1 MRRAI
6 TGFHLDEEGHY
17 VAELSCLHGQHVRH
31 QPPWQERP
39 WVLTEEGRAAWI
51 GRDLDCVRCDQA
63 ELPEGL
69 EVVRTAGPF
78 DESSVPA
85 GLQRAHRVAAATW
98 GRLHLLEG
106 GARFTLHTAPP
117 LVRDLVGGD
126 RQPIPPEVDHEV
138 TITGPVRLEVDFLV
152 RPAV

>member
-6 TGFHLDEEGHY
+6 TGFHLDVEGHH
-17 VAELSCLHGQHVRH
+17 VAELSCFHAQHVRH
-31 QPPWQERP
+31 QPPWQERA
-39 WVLTEEGRAAWI
+39 WVLTPAGRAGRI
-51 GRDLDCVRCDQA
+51 GTELDCPLCDRA

-69 EVVRTAGPF
+69 EVVRIAGPF

-85 GLQRAHRVAAATW
+85 GLLRAHRVAAATW
-98 GRLHLLEG
+98 GRLHILEG
-106 GARFTLHTAPP
+106 QARFTLQATPP
-117 LVRDLVGGD
+117 LVRDLFVGD
-126 RQPIPPEVDHEV
+126 RQPIPPEIDHEV

>member
-1 MRRAI
+1 MRRSI
-6 TGFHLDEEGHY
+6 VGFHLDDEGHH

-39 WVLTEEGRAAWI
+39 WVLTEEGRAGRI
-51 GRDLDCVRCDQA
+51 GRELDCPYCDRAQ
-63 ELPEGL
+63 LPDGL

-78 DESSVPA
+78 DESSLPA

-106 GARFTLHTAPP
+106 RARFTLHTTPP
-117 LVRDLVGGD
+117 LVRELIGGD
-126 RQPIPPEVDHEV
+126 RQPIPPEIDHEV
-138 TITGPVRLEVDFLV
+138 TLIGPVRLEVDFLV

>member
-1 MRRAI
+1 MHRTI
-6 TGFHLDEEGHY
+6 TGFHLDDESHH

-51 GRDLDCVRCDQA
+51 GRELECLRCDEA
-63 ELPEGL
+63 EMPDGL
-69 EVVRTAGPF
+69 EIVRTAGPF

-98 GRLHLLEG
+98 GRLHVLEG
-106 GARFTLHTAPP
+106 RVRFALQTSPP
-117 LVRDLVGGD
+117 IVRDLHAGD
-126 RQPIPPEVDHEV
+126 LQPIPPEIDHEV

>member
-1 MRRAI
+1 VRRAI
-6 TGFHLDEEGHY
+6 TGFHLDDEGHH

-39 WVLTEEGRAAWI
+39 WVLTEEGRATWI
-51 GRDLDCVRCDQA
+51 GRELDCVRCDEA

-98 GRLHLLEG
+98 GRLHVLEG
-106 GARFTLHTAPP
+106 RVRFTLQTAPP
-117 LVRDLVGGD
+117 LIRELVYGD
-126 RQPIPPEVDHEV
+126 RQPIPPEVEHEV
-138 TITGPVRLEVDFLV
+138 TLIGPVRLEVDFLV
-152 RPAV
+152 RRTV

>member
-1 MRRAI
+1 M
-6 TGFHLDEEGHY
+6 
-17 VAELSCLHGQHVRH
+17 
-31 QPPWQERP
+31 
-39 WVLTEEGRAAWI
+39 LTEEGRAAWI
-51 GRDLDCVRCDQA
+51 GRALECPRCDEA

-98 GRLHLLEG
+98 GRLRVLEG
-106 GARFTLHTAPP
+106 RVRFSLQTRPP
-117 LVRDLVGGD
+117 IVRDLQAGD
-126 RQPIPPEVDHEV
+126 LQPIPPEIEHEV
-138 TITGPVRLEVDFLV
+138 TVTGPVRLEVDFLV